1 MVYDIVKAYERCR
14 KQIVEFSNR
23 TIANQEER
31 IVNAKMDTD
40 MLKAKIAEA
49 NCNKTEI
56 DNQTKALKQEAERI
70 INSIRNKINVAEMME
85 V

>member
-1 MVYDIVKAYERCR
+1 
-14 KQIVEFSNR
+14 
-23 TIANQEER
+23 
-31 IVNAKMDTD
+31 